1 MSAKISLVIPTRERL
16 EYLPC
21 ALASAKLA
29 ADRAGIAVEIVVADN
44 ASTDGTDAWLARE
57 LDPRLK
63 VIRSE
68 RRLSMRENFQFALEN
83 ATGSHLIYIGDDDAV
98 LPHGLALARQ
108 MIEAA
113 DVDIYK
119 WRVENYHWP
128 DPASGADGWVK
139 IRPQHLDGRR
149 EMLDPAE
156 VLARFCNA
164 SFRTYHDGGMIYHG
178 MISRRLIDRV
188 VARTGGPYFRGSS
201 PDLYTSMQALVIG
214 DRPIMKVNLPLT
226 MGGTSPRSN
235 GAAAQQHTKLAK
247 AELSPEFVKFL
258 RESAEDPY
266 QCRLPARTSSLNLV
280 TLDGLTEAARQCGR
294 ELDLDMAAWSA
305 RVAREIAGFVEP
317 DRSDCVALARSFFG
331 PDFDIPPA
339 ASPVAGAPPAPRAKD
354 GMRRSNAPG
363 RIRAVGGPPMQDAL
377 TAADFLDRLT
387 RLETSTG
394 RASGPVSGF
403 ARMLRMH
410 GTAAR
415 LFESAPRPWASW
427 QPAES

>member
-1 MSAKISLVIPTRERL
+1 MTLKISLIIPTRERL

-21 ALASAKLA
+21 ALASAQLA
-29 ADRAGIAVEIVVADN
+29 ADRAGAEVEILVSDN
-44 ASTDGTDAWLARE
+44 ASGDGTDAWLAKQR
-57 LDPRLK
+57 DPRLR

-68 RRLSMRENFQFALEN
+68 RRLSMRENYQFALEN

-108 MIEAA
+108 MIETK

-128 DPASGADGWVK
+128 DPASGTDGWVK
-139 IRPQHLDGRR
+139 IRPQHLDGRC
-149 EMLDPAE
+149 EMIDPAA
-156 VLARFCNA
+156 VLSSFCNA

-178 MISRRLIDRV
+178 MISRRLVDRV
-188 VARTGGPYFRGSS
+188 VAKTGGPYFRGSS
-201 PDLYTSMQALVIG
+201 PDLYTSVQALVIG

-235 GAAAQQHTKLAK
+235 GASAQQRAK
-247 AELSPEFVKFL
+247 IASAAESPEFMKFI

-266 QCRLPARTSSLNLV
+266 QCRLPARVPSLILV

-317 DRSDCVALARSFFG
+317 DRSDCVALARMFFG

-339 ASPVAGAPPAPRAKD
+339 ASPVSGAPRAKD
-354 GMRRSNAPG
+354 AMRRSNAPG

-377 TAADFLDRLT
+377 TAADFIDRLT
-387 RLETSTG
+387 RLETSAG
-394 RASGPVSGF
+394 RHFGPVSGF
-403 ARMLRMH
+403 VRMLRMH

-415 LFESAPRPWASW
+415 LFESAPRPLASW